1 MHSQTFVI
9 FLSEQMQTQVKR
21 RKRAS
26 PLGGTAHASIP
37 SICTQPHSVCCAQD
51 GAECGKKSIPGPLA
65 RIVKENCV
73 WLIRRINATEESSI
87 HIRTKVKN
95 GHQGFVHLPV
105 DYILNL
111 PSKGES
117 PALVSGFTK
126 DRTREKNQS
135 KIKEID

>member
-1 MHSQTFVI
+1 MHPSHPSALNHIQCAVHKM
-9 FLSEQMQTQVKR
+9 EQNV
-21 RKRAS
+21 
-26 PLGGTAHASIP
+26 
-37 SICTQPHSVCCAQD
+37 
-51 GAECGKKSIPGPLA
+51 GKKSIPGPLA